1 MVTRDAL
8 ASLSDSLREQQVLS
22 VYIDGRS
29 TDPATRVA
37 WRSTLGANL
46 TALGAKIREGAPGD
60 RRAFDR
66 SRALLEQQLAPIA
79 GALSA
84 PGFVAFVTAD
94 RIVLA
99 ESLPVAM
106 PDVAEW
112 KRGPWIS
119 PYLRAQK
126 ELRPVVLAIV
136 DARSARSYRY
146 ALGALTPLETFHA
159 YVQTDEPIHMG
170 SASRQGFHT
179 GTRGATATDA
189 IERARHHGTERML
202 RELVEHL
209 ASVAGG
215 DEWIVIGGMPMRA
228 RLLLT
233 MLAPAA
239 RERAVVATGL
249 SAVTAASTLRRVAR
263 EQARRLRQRQDRA
276 IVDRAIAHAAERSRG
291 SVGEDATRAALK
303 LNDVHAL
310 LVSTEFMNDHPDVAE
325 EFARLALAERSTI
338 EVVSPPA
345 ADRLNLAGGVA
356 AILRYVVPVTTVEL
370 AANARD

>member
-1 MVTRDAL
+1 MLTRDAL
-8 ASLSDSLREQQVLS
+8 ASLSDSLGEQQVLS
-22 VYIDGRS
+22 VYIDGRT

-46 TALGAKIREGAPGD
+46 AALGAKIREGARDD

-66 SRALLEQQLAPIA
+66 CRALLEQQLAPIA

-94 RIVLA
+94 HVVLA

-112 KRGPWIS
+112 GFGPWIS

-146 ALGALTPLETFHA
+146 ALGDLSPLEHFHA
-159 YVQTDEPIHMG
+159 YVQTDEPTHMG
-170 SASRQGFHT
+170 SLSRQGFHT
-179 GTRGATATDA
+179 GTRGATTADA
-189 IERARHHGTERML
+189 VERARQHGTERML
-202 RELVEHL
+202 HEVVEHL
-209 ASVAGG
+209 ASVASG

-228 RLLLT
+228 ALLLT
-233 MLAPAA
+233 MLPPTA

-249 SAVTAASTLRRVAR
+249 SAVTAASALRRVAR
-263 EQARRLRQRQDRA
+263 ERARQLRQRQDRA
-276 IVDRAIAHAAERSRG
+276 IVDTAIARAAERARG

-310 LVSTEFMNDHPDVAE
+310 LISTAFMNDHPDVAE
-325 EFARLALAERSTI
+325 ELARLALAEGSTI

-345 ADRLNLAGGVA
+345 ADRLNRAGGIA
-356 AILRYVVPVTTVEL
+356 AILRYVVPVTPVEL
-370 AANARD
+370 AVGAPD

>member
-1 MVTRDAL
+1 MLTRDAL

-22 VYIDGRS
+22 VYIDGRT

-46 TALGAKIREGAPGD
+46 AALGAKIREGTPDD

-66 SRALLEQQLAPIA
+66 SRALLEEQLAPIA

-84 PGFVAFVTAD
+84 PGFVAFVTSD
-94 RIVLA
+94 RVVLA

-112 KRGPWIS
+112 GHGPWIS

-146 ALGALTPLETFHA
+146 ALGTLSPLEHFHA
-159 YVQTDEPIHMG
+159 YAQTDEPTHMG
-170 SASRQGFHT
+170 SPSRQGFHT
-179 GTRGATATDA
+179 GTRGATAADA
-189 IERARHHGTERML
+189 IERARQHGTERML
-202 RELVEHL
+202 REVVEHL
-209 ASVAGG
+209 ANVASG

-228 RLLLT
+228 GLLLT
-233 MLAPAA
+233 MLPPTA

-249 SAVTAASTLRRVAR
+249 SAVTAASLLRRVAR
-263 EQARRLRQRQDRA
+263 ERARQLRQRQDRA
-276 IVDRAIAHAAERSRG
+276 IVDTAIARAAERARG

-310 LVSTEFMNDHPDVAE
+310 LLSTAFMNDHPHVAE
-325 EFARLALAERSTI
+325 ELARLALAEGSTI

-345 ADRLNLAGGVA
+345 ADRLNRAGGVA
-356 AILRYVVPVTTVEL
+356 AILRYVVPMTPVEL
-370 AANARD
+370 TVGAPD